1 MLALDRA
8 QQGSVQFKFQ
18 KNLATSAGR
27 KAGRL
32 STNTAQ
38 SVDTLSTDKAYLNLI
53 MKMTFQ
59 PILTVTTATYI
70 IIEEYMIRNRRIS

>member
-8 QQGSVQFKFQ
+8 QRGSVQFQFQ

-32 STNTAQ
+32 FMNTAQ
-38 SVDTLSTDKAYLNLI
+38 SVDTLSTNKAYHFKIVLHESAL
-53 MKMTFQ
+53 
-59 PILTVTTATYI
+59 
-70 IIEEYMIRNRRIS
+70 